1 MKNILFVTI
10 LLLPIVQSF
19 AGDIEPPFISVQG
32 TALTQVTPDRLIWS
46 LTLKNEG
53 PDLAEV
59 AKKHIELS
67 VELDKAIEASGI
79 AKKDVSTSKMEF
91 GENYVYRNSSQIKEG
106 YLAKT
111 SVTFKTND
119 FSKYQSTWLNL
130 AAIKEVSLTSIMYD
144 HSKRIDFQNETRKS
158 LIEVFKKMAKLNRK
172 YKAQKVIALATSA
185 MRDAKNSRSIISEIK
200 KITKIQV
207 TTITGQTEA
216 ELIRLS
222 IFKSQIINFK
232 TALLIDIG
240 GGSAEFSTMKNEKI
254 ISSQSFP
261 LGVVRLLNLTQ
272 KRNKSVAE
280 IAKPILKKIK
290 LKNKTQNIQ
299 IAIGT
304 GGNFDA
310 LSKLKLQLLKK
321 SPNTNLTKTEI
332 EQILKIWNQLSLVE
346 KEALNIR
353 RDRIDVL
360 PLAIEL
366 ILETLK
372 LFHIE
377 KVKIPLTGLK
387 EGAIYSALS

>member
-1 MKNILFVTI
+1 MRISSIDVGSNAIRQV
-10 LLLPIVQSF
+10 IVDVSPSGSWQ
-19 AGDIEPPFISVQG
+19 
-32 TALTQVTPDRLIWS
+32 
-46 LTLKNEG
+46 TLKKFRAPLRLGN
-53 PDLAEV
+53 
-59 AKKHIELS
+59 
-67 VELDKAIEASGI
+67 
-79 AKKDVSTSKMEF
+79 DVFST
-91 GENYVYRNSSQIKEG
+91 GLI
-106 YLAKT
+106 
-111 SVTFKTND
+111 
-119 FSKYQSTWLNL
+119 
-130 AAIKEVSLTSIMYD
+130 
-144 HSKRIDFQNETRKS
+144 QNETRKS

>member
-1 MKNILFVTI
+1 MRISSIDVGSNAIRQV
-10 LLLPIVQSF
+10 IVDVSPSGSWQ
-19 AGDIEPPFISVQG
+19 
-32 TALTQVTPDRLIWS
+32 
-46 LTLKNEG
+46 TLKKFRAPLRLGN
-53 PDLAEV
+53 
-59 AKKHIELS
+59 
-67 VELDKAIEASGI
+67 
-79 AKKDVSTSKMEF
+79 DVFST
-91 GENYVYRNSSQIKEG
+91 GLIQ
-106 YLAKT
+106 
-111 SVTFKTND
+111 D
-119 FSKYQSTWLNL
+119 
-130 AAIKEVSLTSIMYD
+130 
-144 HSKRIDFQNETRKS
+144 ETRKN
-158 LIEVFKKMAKLNRK
+158 LIEVFRKMAKLNRK

-200 KITKIQV
+200 NLTKIQV

-240 GGSAEFSTMKNEKI
+240 GGSAEFSTLKNDKI

-272 KRNKSVAE
+272 KRDKSVAE
-280 IAKPILKKIK
+280 IAKPILNKIK

-332 EQILKIWNQLSLVE
+332 EQILKIWNQLSIFE
-346 KEALNIR
+346 KESLNIR

-372 LFHIE
+372 LFNIE

-387 EGAIYSALS
+387 EGAIYSALL

>member
-1 MKNILFVTI
+1 MRISSIDVGSNAIRQV
-10 LLLPIVQSF
+10 IVDVSPSGSWQ
-19 AGDIEPPFISVQG
+19 
-32 TALTQVTPDRLIWS
+32 
-46 LTLKNEG
+46 TLKKFRAPLRLGN
-53 PDLAEV
+53 
-59 AKKHIELS
+59 
-67 VELDKAIEASGI
+67 
-79 AKKDVSTSKMEF
+79 DVFST
-91 GENYVYRNSSQIKEG
+91 GLI
-106 YLAKT
+106 
-111 SVTFKTND
+111 
-119 FSKYQSTWLNL
+119 
-130 AAIKEVSLTSIMYD
+130 
-144 HSKRIDFQNETRKS
+144 QNETRQN

-332 EQILKIWNQLSLVE
+332 EQILKIWNQLTLTE
-346 KEALNIR
+346 KESLNIR

-372 LFHIE
+372 LFNIE

-387 EGAIYSALS
+387 EGAIYSALN

>member
-1 MKNILFVTI
+1 MRISSIDVGSNAIRQV
-10 LLLPIVQSF
+10 IV
-19 AGDIEPPFISVQG
+19 
-32 TALTQVTPDRLIWS
+32 
-46 LTLKNEG
+46 
-53 PDLAEV
+53 
-59 AKKHIELS
+59 
-67 VELDKAIEASGI
+67 
-79 AKKDVSTSKMEF
+79 DVSPNGSW
-91 GENYVYRNSSQIKEG
+91 QILKKFRAPLRLG
-106 YLAKT
+106 
-111 SVTFKTND
+111 ND
-119 FSKYQSTWLNL
+119 VFSTGLIQ
-130 AAIKEVSLTSIMYD
+130 D
-144 HSKRIDFQNETRKS
+144 DTRLM

-172 YKAQKVIALATSA
+172 YKAQKVVALATSA
-185 MRDAKNSRSIISEIK
+185 MRDAKNSRSVISEIK
-200 KITKIQV
+200 QKTRIQV

-222 IFKSQIINFK
+222 IFNSQIINFN

-240 GGSAEFSTMKNEKI
+240 GGSAEFSTLRNKKI
-254 ISSQSFP
+254 VSSQSFP

-321 SPNTNLTKTEI
+321 TPNTNLTKTEI
-332 EQILKIWNQLSLVE
+332 EKILKIWNQLSLPE
-346 KEALNIR
+346 KESLNIR

-366 ILETLK
+366 ILETLN

-387 EGAIYSALS
+387 EGAIYSALV

>member
-144 HSKRIDFQNETRKS
+144 HSKRIDFQNETRK
-158 LIEVFKKMAKLNRK
+158 
-172 YKAQKVIALATSA
+172 
-185 MRDAKNSRSIISEIK
+185 
-200 KITKIQV
+200 
-207 TTITGQTEA
+207 
-216 ELIRLS
+216 
-222 IFKSQIINFK
+222 KSSP
-232 TALLIDIG
+232 
-240 GGSAEFSTMKNEKI
+240 GS
-254 ISSQSFP
+254 Q
-261 LGVVRLLNLTQ
+261 G
-272 KRNKSVAE
+272 
-280 IAKPILKKIK
+280 
-290 LKNKTQNIQ
+290 
-299 IAIGT
+299 
-304 GGNFDA
+304 
-310 LSKLKLQLLKK
+310 
-321 SPNTNLTKTEI
+321 
-332 EQILKIWNQLSLVE
+332 
-346 KEALNIR
+346 
-353 RDRIDVL
+353 
-360 PLAIEL
+360 
-366 ILETLK
+366 
-372 LFHIE
+372 
-377 KVKIPLTGLK
+377 
-387 EGAIYSALS
+387 

>member
-1 MKNILFVTI
+1 MRISSIDVGSNAIRQV
-10 LLLPIVQSF
+10 IVDVSPSGSWQ
-19 AGDIEPPFISVQG
+19 
-32 TALTQVTPDRLIWS
+32 
-46 LTLKNEG
+46 TLKKFRAPLRLGN
-53 PDLAEV
+53 
-59 AKKHIELS
+59 
-67 VELDKAIEASGI
+67 
-79 AKKDVSTSKMEF
+79 DVFST
-91 GENYVYRNSSQIKEG
+91 GLI
-106 YLAKT
+106 
-111 SVTFKTND
+111 
-119 FSKYQSTWLNL
+119 QS
-130 AAIKEVSLTSIMYD
+130 
-144 HSKRIDFQNETRKS
+144 ETRKN

-172 YKAQKVIALATSA
+172 YNAQKVIALATSA
-185 MRDAKNSRSIISEIK
+185 MRDAKNSRSIIADIK
-200 KITKIQV
+200 KMTKIQV
-207 TTITGQTEA
+207 ATISGQTEA

-272 KRNKSVAE
+272 KKNKSVAE

-332 EQILKIWNQLSLVE
+332 EQILKIWNQMSLAE
-346 KEALNIR
+346 KESLNIR

-387 EGAIYSALS
+387 EGAIYSVLS

>member
-1 MKNILFVTI
+1 MRISSIDVGSNAIRQV
-10 LLLPIVQSF
+10 IVDVSPSGSWQ
-19 AGDIEPPFISVQG
+19 
-32 TALTQVTPDRLIWS
+32 
-46 LTLKNEG
+46 TLKKFRAPLRLGN
-53 PDLAEV
+53 
-59 AKKHIELS
+59 
-67 VELDKAIEASGI
+67 
-79 AKKDVSTSKMEF
+79 DVFST
-91 GENYVYRNSSQIKEG
+91 GLI
-106 YLAKT
+106 
-111 SVTFKTND
+111 
-119 FSKYQSTWLNL
+119 
-130 AAIKEVSLTSIMYD
+130 
-144 HSKRIDFQNETRKS
+144 QNETRQN

-272 KRNKSVAE
+272 KRKKSVAE

-332 EQILKIWNQLSLVE
+332 EQILKIWNQLTLTE
-346 KEALNIR
+346 KESLNIR

-372 LFHIE
+372 LFNIE

-387 EGAIYSALS
+387 EGAIYSALN

>member
-1 MKNILFVTI
+1 MRISSIDVGSNAIRQV
-10 LLLPIVQSF
+10 IVDVSPSGSWQ
-19 AGDIEPPFISVQG
+19 
-32 TALTQVTPDRLIWS
+32 
-46 LTLKNEG
+46 TLKKFRAPLRLGN
-53 PDLAEV
+53 
-59 AKKHIELS
+59 
-67 VELDKAIEASGI
+67 
-79 AKKDVSTSKMEF
+79 DVFST
-91 GENYVYRNSSQIKEG
+91 GLI
-106 YLAKT
+106 
-111 SVTFKTND
+111 
-119 FSKYQSTWLNL
+119 
-130 AAIKEVSLTSIMYD
+130 
-144 HSKRIDFQNETRKS
+144 QNETRKS

-185 MRDAKNSRSIISEIK
+185 MRDAKNSRSIIAAIK
-200 KITKIQV
+200 KSTKIQV

>member
-1 MKNILFVTI
+1 MRISSIDVGSNAIRQV
-10 LLLPIVQSF
+10 IVDVSPSGSWQ
-19 AGDIEPPFISVQG
+19 
-32 TALTQVTPDRLIWS
+32 
-46 LTLKNEG
+46 TLKKFRAPLRLGN
-53 PDLAEV
+53 
-59 AKKHIELS
+59 
-67 VELDKAIEASGI
+67 
-79 AKKDVSTSKMEF
+79 DVFST
-91 GENYVYRNSSQIKEG
+91 GLI
-106 YLAKT
+106 
-111 SVTFKTND
+111 
-119 FSKYQSTWLNL
+119 
-130 AAIKEVSLTSIMYD
+130 
-144 HSKRIDFQNETRKS
+144 QNETRKN

-185 MRDAKNSRSIISEIK
+185 MRDAKNSRSIISAIK

-207 TTITGQTEA
+207 LTITGQTEA

-254 ISSQSFP
+254 VSSQSFP

-272 KRNKSVAE
+272 KRNQSVAE

-332 EQILKIWNQLSLVE
+332 EQILKIWSQLSLAE

-372 LFHIE
+372 LFNIE

>member
-1 MKNILFVTI
+1 MRISSIDVGSNAIRQV
-10 LLLPIVQSF
+10 IVDVSPSGSWQ
-19 AGDIEPPFISVQG
+19 
-32 TALTQVTPDRLIWS
+32 
-46 LTLKNEG
+46 TLKKFRAPLRLGN
-53 PDLAEV
+53 
-59 AKKHIELS
+59 
-67 VELDKAIEASGI
+67 
-79 AKKDVSTSKMEF
+79 DVFST
-91 GENYVYRNSSQIKEG
+91 GLI
-106 YLAKT
+106 
-111 SVTFKTND
+111 
-119 FSKYQSTWLNL
+119 
-130 AAIKEVSLTSIMYD
+130 
-144 HSKRIDFQNETRKS
+144 QNETRKS

-372 LFHIE
+372 LFNIE

-387 EGAIYSALS
+387 EGAIYSALN

>member
-1 MKNILFVTI
+1 MRISSIDVGSNAIRQV
-10 LLLPIVQSF
+10 IVDVSPSGSWQ
-19 AGDIEPPFISVQG
+19 
-32 TALTQVTPDRLIWS
+32 
-46 LTLKNEG
+46 TLKKFRAPLRLG
-53 PDLAEV
+53 
-59 AKKHIELS
+59 H
-67 VELDKAIEASGI
+67 
-79 AKKDVSTSKMEF
+79 DVFST
-91 GENYVYRNSSQIKEG
+91 GLI
-106 YLAKT
+106 
-111 SVTFKTND
+111 
-119 FSKYQSTWLNL
+119 QS
-130 AAIKEVSLTSIMYD
+130 
-144 HSKRIDFQNETRKS
+144 ETRKN

-185 MRDAKNSRSIISEIK
+185 MRDAKNSRSIIADIK
-200 KITKIQV
+200 KTTKIQV
-207 TTITGQTEA
+207 ATITGQTEA

-222 IFKSQIINFK
+222 IFKSQIINFN

-240 GGSAEFSTMKNEKI
+240 GGSAEFSTMKNQKI

-272 KRNKSVAE
+272 KKNKSVAE

-332 EQILKIWNQLSLVE
+332 EQILKIWNQLSLFE
-346 KEALNIR
+346 KESLNIR

-387 EGAIYSALS
+387 EGAIYSVLS

>member
-1 MKNILFVTI
+1 MRISSIDVGSNAIRQV
-10 LLLPIVQSF
+10 IV
-19 AGDIEPPFISVQG
+19 
-32 TALTQVTPDRLIWS
+32 
-46 LTLKNEG
+46 
-53 PDLAEV
+53 
-59 AKKHIELS
+59 
-67 VELDKAIEASGI
+67 
-79 AKKDVSTSKMEF
+79 DVSLNGSW
-91 GENYVYRNSSQIKEG
+91 QILKKFRAPLRLG
-106 YLAKT
+106 
-111 SVTFKTND
+111 ND
-119 FSKYQSTWLNL
+119 VFSTGLIQ
-130 AAIKEVSLTSIMYD
+130 D
-144 HSKRIDFQNETRKS
+144 DTRLM

-172 YKAQKVIALATSA
+172 YKAQKVVALATSA
-185 MRDAKNSRSIISEIK
+185 MRDAKNSRSVISEIK
-200 KITKIQV
+200 QKTRIQV

-222 IFKSQIINFK
+222 IFNSQIINFN

-240 GGSAEFSTMKNEKI
+240 GGSAEFSTLRNKKI
-254 ISSQSFP
+254 VSSQSFP

-280 IAKPILKKIK
+280 IAKPILQKIK

-321 SPNTNLTKTEI
+321 TPNTNLTKTEI
-332 EQILKIWNQLSLVE
+332 EQILKIWNQLSLPE
-346 KEALNIR
+346 KESLNIR

-366 ILETLK
+366 ILETLN

-387 EGAIYSALS
+387 EGAIYSALV